1 LRQLRRR
8 GKEAKKRGIEAF
20 RVEPLSE
27 DAEMSMLDGYLV
39 DPNLSLLNKT
49 RVQAQVLI
57 PVLRALRAEP
67 GKEKADTVASGQFMS
82 IRPRISDKR
91 R

>member
-1 LRQLRRR
+1 
-8 GKEAKKRGIEAF
+8 
-20 RVEPLSE
+20 LSE

-57 PVLRALRAEP
+57 PVLRALRAEL
-67 GKEKADTVASGQFMS
+67 GKEKADTASGQFMS

>member
-1 LRQLRRR
+1 
-8 GKEAKKRGIEAF
+8 
-20 RVEPLSE
+20 LSE

-57 PVLRALRAEP
+57 PMLRALRA
-67 GKEKADTVASGQFMS
+67 
-82 IRPRISDKR
+82 
-91 R
+91 